1 LIAPPAEAML
11 RAALETPAWKRGD
24 FLLAGG
30 VAAGLAAVA
39 ETVAS
44 LYGRFAA
51 DLAGLSAA
59 DRAGL
64 ALWDFRPLGA
74 GLFAL
79 AGIAILTAPGPAR
92 MVRPA
97 LAVVASGFAALGVLV
112 LVAAL
117 WIGARGYAGDADG
130 LAIRFTDRERVT
142 TIVTQ
147 MLGWAPLVGFFAL
160 LALWLTKPS
169 PSVEEPESQSVIA
182 EMDELWRERLAYSPR
197 RERGRELLARIR
209 ALEAEGNLTEARELA
224 EEMRRL

>member
-1 LIAPPAEAML
+1 ML

-24 FLLAGG
+24 FLLVGG
-30 VAAGLAAVA
+30 VAAGLAAAA
-39 ETVAS
+39 ETAAS

-51 DLAGLSAA
+51 DLAGLSAT
-59 DRAGL
+59 DRAGI

-74 GLFAL
+74 GVLAL
-79 AGIAILTAPGPAR
+79 AALAILAADPGEAR
-92 MVRPA
+92 MLRPA
-97 LAVVASGFAALGVLV
+97 LAVVASGFAALGVVV

-130 LAIRFTDRERVT
+130 LAIRFTDGERVT

-147 MLGWAPLVGFFAL
+147 ILGWAPLVAFFGL

-169 PSVEEPESQSVIA
+169 LSIEEPEEQSVVA